1 LGHWSSDIFTLPEE
15 KKMAGI
21 WLVALLLGSG
31 FAVSTGREVQGKVIN
46 VVIIL
51 GCMSAGA
58 GVGFAMGLGRG
69 NLGSVPHAAMPFAII
84 FGVLGAM
91 VCVAKDTLKTKG

>member
-1 LGHWSSDIFTLPEE
+1 
-15 KKMAGI
+15 MAGI

-31 FAVSTGREVQGKVIN
+31 FAISTGREVQGKVLN

-51 GCMSAGA
+51 GCMGAGA

-69 NLGSVPHAAMPFAII
+69 NLGSVPHEAMPFAII

-91 VCVAKDTLKTKG
+91 VCVAKDTLQPKD

>member
-1 LGHWSSDIFTLPEE
+1 
-15 KKMAGI
+15 MAAI
-21 WLVALLLGSG
+21 WLAALLLGSG
-31 FAVSTGREVQGKVIN
+31 LAVSTGRGVQGKAIN

-51 GCMSAGA
+51 GCMGAGA

-69 NLGSVPHAAMPFAII
+69 NLGRVPHAAMPIAII

-91 VCVAKDTLKTKG
+91 VCVAKDTSETKE